1 MLHHSL
7 VISVICRKQH
17 NNRAL
22 FLNVS
27 KRLEQQPTLRL
38 GLLTPLPF
46 EMKKANVVC
55 SNSEA
60 ISIVLKVFHTA
71 FYRPEESKI

>member
-22 FLNVS
+22 FLNAS

-38 GLLTPLPF
+38 GFLTPLPF
-46 EMKKANVVC
+46 EMKKENVC

-60 ISIVLKVFHTA
+60 ISMVLEVFHTA
-71 FYRPEESKI
+71 FHRPEERKI